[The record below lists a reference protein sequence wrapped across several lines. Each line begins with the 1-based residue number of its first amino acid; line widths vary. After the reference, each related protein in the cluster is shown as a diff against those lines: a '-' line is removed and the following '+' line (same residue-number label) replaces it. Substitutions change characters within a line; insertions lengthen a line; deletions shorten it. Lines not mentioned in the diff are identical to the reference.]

1 MTVLPIA
8 IGVLLALPA
17 CSGSSDDSRGNGG
30 PTGAATEAD
39 VVASCDAICD
49 RRTRCDLEEPEDPPC
64 QPDCLRES
72 ADPRFMRGDV
82 LRGLSDCY
90 SELACGESDDRCLD
104 RVVTVLVPDFMSS
117 PLLDQ
122 CVEVQ
127 DQCGGFSDDSCA
139 YAIIFT
145 DAGKA
150 RLQDCL
156 NETCELV
163 AGCIAGLVQGS

>member
-1 MTVLPIA
+1 M
-8 IGVLLALPA
+8 
-17 CSGSSDDSRGNGG
+17 
-30 PTGAATEAD
+30 EAD
-39 VVASCDAICD
+39 VVAVCDAICE
-49 RRTRCDLEEPEDPPC
+49 RRTRCDLDDPEDEPC

-82 LRGLSDCY
+82 LRGLGDCY
-90 SELACGESDDRCLD
+90 SKLACDGNDDRCLD
-104 RVVTVLVPDFMSS
+104 QVVQVLVPDFMSS
-117 PLLDQ
+117 PLLDR

-150 RLQDCL
+150 RLEGCL
-156 NETCELV
+156 NESCELV
-163 AGCIAGLVQGS
+163 AGCIAGLVQGT